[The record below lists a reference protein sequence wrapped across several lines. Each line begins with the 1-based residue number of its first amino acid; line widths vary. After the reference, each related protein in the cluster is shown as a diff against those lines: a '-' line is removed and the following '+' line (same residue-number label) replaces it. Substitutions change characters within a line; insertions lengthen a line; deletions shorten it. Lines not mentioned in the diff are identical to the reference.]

1 MKEKSKRLI
10 CNISIFLVI
19 ALAIAVVVVPKPIGN
34 LDELWNFNF
43 ANNVEKGLVP
53 YRDFNM
59 VQTPLLPIVNAI
71 FLAIFGNELI
81 VMRILACLLC
91 AGILFAFYK
100 ILNLLKANK
109 GISLFAVM
117 ALFYVLRDYFC
128 MDYNF
133 AVLFVTLIII
143 YIELKSNLK
152 NRENEKVNKNL
163 NSLENKITNQNSN
176 ASANYNQ
183 SNTNKEKALNNKKLK
198 NWKTDL
204 ILGILA
210 GICIMLKQS
219 TGAIVA
225 VALVAYEIF
234 LVRSKEEFVKYI
246 KSDCIKILGILIPI
260 AIIFIYLAV
269 NGAVDD
275 FWDYC
280 VAGIKTFTNKI
291 PYSYLL
297 DNDKTYIKMLCVLVP
312 ITLGITFLYSIIKKN
327 KTFLIISS
335 FSIAAFSAVYPISD
349 EVHFLIGILPT
360 GLIIFYILDFIVKML
375 VKAINKIINKI
386 FKSKN
391 LNNQKAVKKNLE
403 EEKKIIEKDIEKAN
417 KEPTNKRIE
426 ASNRKVAEKDI
437 EEINKKNVEMFINKW
452 LEYFFVFMAIGLTAW
467 YGYKSIPNI
476 KEYFANCKNDVKHFS
491 NIVITDYTY
500 QKIQVMDS
508 FISDQDKPVYILDA
522 EAALYQIP
530 LDIYYKDYD
539 MFLIGNIGSKGE
551 EGQIEKLQND
561 NNKIV
566 IIKSDGV
573 SLNWQNPNKVRDY
586 IKQNMNYKYSILYFD
601 VYE

>member
-10 CNISIFLVI
+10 CNISIFLII
-19 ALAIAVVVVPKPIGN
+19 ALAIAVVVIPKAIGN

-43 ANNVEKGLVP
+43 ANNVENGLVP

-59 VQTPLLPIVNAI
+59 VQTPLLPMVNAI

-91 AGILFAFYK
+91 AGVLFTFYK

-109 GISLFAVM
+109 GVSLFVVM
-117 ALFYVLRDYFC
+117 ALFYMLKDYFC

-143 YIELKSNLK
+143 YIELKRILYNK
-152 NRENEKVNKNL
+152 ENINATEVGDTIE
-163 NSLENKITNQNSN
+163 SL
-176 ASANYNQ
+176 
-183 SNTNKEKALNNKKLK
+183 NTNKSCRQSSTNKEIKANNKTDLK
-198 NWKTDL
+198 NNELNNWKTDL

-219 TGAIVA
+219 TGVIVTI
-225 VALVAYEIF
+225 ALLGYNLLLI
-234 LVRSKEEFVKYI
+234 RSKEEFIQYL
-246 KSDCIKILGILIPI
+246 KSTGIKILGVLIPVTL
-260 AIIFIYLAV
+260 IFIYLAI

-280 VAGIKTFTNKI
+280 IAGIKTFTNKI
-291 PYSYLL
+291 PYSRLL
-297 DNDKTYIKMLCVLVP
+297 DNEKLYIKILSIVAP
-312 ITLGITFLYSIIKKN
+312 ITFMGTFLYSVFKRN

-335 FSIAAFSAVYPISD
+335 LSIASFSAVYPIAD

-360 GLIIFYILDFIVKML
+360 GIIICVILDFLIKAIVRGISKL
-375 VKAINKIINKI
+375 INKI
-386 FKSKN
+386 
-391 LNNQKAVKKNLE
+391 
-403 EEKKIIEKDIEKAN
+403 
-417 KEPTNKRIE
+417 
-426 ASNRKVAEKDI
+426 SNREKY
-437 EEINKKNVEMFINKW
+437 INIW
-452 LEYFFVFMAIGLTAW
+452 IEYFLIFMVIGLTAW

-476 KEYFANCKNDVKHFS
+476 KDYFANCKNDVKHFA

-500 QKIQVMDS
+500 QKIQAMDY
-508 FISDQDKPVYILDA
+508 FIKSQDKPVYILDA

-551 EGQIEKLQND
+551 EGQIEKLQKD
-561 NNKIV
+561 TNKIV

-573 SLNWQNPNKVRDY
+573 SLNWQNPNKVREY
-586 IKQNMNYKYSILYFD
+586 VKQNMDYKYSILYFD

>member
-10 CNISIFLVI
+10 CNISIFLII
-19 ALAIAVVVVPKPIGN
+19 ALAIAVVVIPKAIGN

-43 ANNVEKGLVP
+43 ANNVENGLVP

-59 VQTPLLPIVNAI
+59 VQTPLLPMINAI

-91 AGILFAFYK
+91 AGVLFTFYK

-109 GISLFAVM
+109 GISLFVVM
-117 ALFYVLRDYFC
+117 ALFYMLKDYFC

-143 YIELKSNLK
+143 YIELKRNLYNK
-152 NRENEKVNKNL
+152 ENINATEIGDTIESLNTNK
-163 NSLENKITNQNSN
+163 SCNQNS
-176 ASANYNQ
+176 
-183 SNTNKEKALNNKKLK
+183 TNKETKENNKTDLKNNKLN

-219 TGAIVA
+219 TGAIVTI
-225 VALVAYEIF
+225 ALLGYNLL
-234 LVRSKEEFVKYI
+234 LVRSKEEFTQYL
-246 KSDCIKILGILIPI
+246 KSTGIKILGVLIPVTL
-260 AIIFIYLAV
+260 IFIYLAI

-280 VAGIKTFTNKI
+280 IAGIKTFTNKI
-291 PYSYLL
+291 PYSRLL
-297 DNDKTYIKMLCVLVP
+297 DNEKLYIKILSIVAP
-312 ITLGITFLYSIIKKN
+312 ITFMGTFLYSVFKRN

-335 FSIAAFSAVYPISD
+335 LSIASFSAVYPIAD

-360 GLIIFYILDFIVKML
+360 GIIICVILDFLIKAIVRGISKL
-375 VKAINKIINKI
+375 INKI
-386 FKSKN
+386 
-391 LNNQKAVKKNLE
+391 
-403 EEKKIIEKDIEKAN
+403 
-417 KEPTNKRIE
+417 
-426 ASNRKVAEKDI
+426 SNREKY
-437 EEINKKNVEMFINKW
+437 INIW
-452 LEYFFVFMAIGLTAW
+452 LEYFLIFMVIGITAW

-476 KEYFANCKNDVKHFS
+476 KDYFANCKNDVKHFA

-500 QKIQVMDS
+500 QKIQAMDY
-508 FISDQDKPVYILDA
+508 FIKSQDKPVYILDA

-551 EGQIEKLQND
+551 EGQIEKLQKD
-561 NNKIV
+561 TNKIV

-573 SLNWQNPNKVRDY
+573 SLNWQNPNKVREY
-586 IKQNMNYKYSILYFD
+586 IKQNMDYKYSILYFD

>member
-10 CNISIFLVI
+10 CNISIFLII
-19 ALAIAVVVVPKPIGN
+19 ALAIAVVVIPKAIGN

-43 ANNVEKGLVP
+43 ANNVENGLVP

-59 VQTPLLPIVNAI
+59 VQTPLLPMVNAI

-91 AGILFAFYK
+91 AGVLFTFYK

-109 GISLFAVM
+109 GISLFVVM
-117 ALFYVLRDYFC
+117 ALFYMLKDYFC

-143 YIELKSNLK
+143 YIELKTILYNK
-152 NRENEKVNKNL
+152 ENINATEVGDAIE
-163 NSLENKITNQNSN
+163 SL
-176 ASANYNQ
+176 
-183 SNTNKEKALNNKKLK
+183 NTNKSCSQSSTNKETKENNKTDLKNNKLN

-219 TGAIVA
+219 TGAIVTI
-225 VALVAYEIF
+225 ALLGYNLL
-234 LVRSKEEFVKYI
+234 LVRSKEELTKYL
-246 KSDCIKILGILIPI
+246 KSTGIKILGVLIPVTL
-260 AIIFIYLAV
+260 IFIYLAI

-280 VAGIKTFTNKI
+280 IAGIKTFTNKI
-291 PYSYLL
+291 PYSRLL
-297 DNDKTYIKMLCVLVP
+297 DNEKLYIKILSIVAP
-312 ITLGITFLYSIIKKN
+312 ITFMGTFLYSVFKRN

-335 FSIAAFSAVYPISD
+335 LSIASFSAVYPIAD

-360 GLIIFYILDFIVKML
+360 GIIICVILDFLIKSTVRGISKL
-375 VKAINKIINKI
+375 INKISSREKYINI
-386 FKSKN
+386 
-391 LNNQKAVKKNLE
+391 
-403 EEKKIIEKDIEKAN
+403 
-417 KEPTNKRIE
+417 
-426 ASNRKVAEKDI
+426 
-437 EEINKKNVEMFINKW
+437 W
-452 LEYFFVFMAIGLTAW
+452 LEYFLIFMVIGITAW

-476 KEYFANCKNDVKHFS
+476 KDYFANCKNDVKHFA

-500 QKIQVMDS
+500 QKIQAMDY
-508 FISDQDKPVYILDA
+508 FIKSQDKPVYILDA

-551 EGQIEKLQND
+551 EGQIEKLQKD
-561 NNKIV
+561 TNKIV

-573 SLNWQNPNKVRDY
+573 SLNWQNPNKVREY
-586 IKQNMNYKYSILYFD
+586 VKQNMDYKYSILYFD

>member
-10 CNISIFLVI
+10 CNISIFLII
-19 ALAIAVVVVPKPIGN
+19 ALAIAVVVIPKAIGN

-43 ANNVEKGLVP
+43 ANNVENGLVP

-59 VQTPLLPIVNAI
+59 VQTPLLPMVNAI

-91 AGILFAFYK
+91 AGVLFTFYK

-109 GISLFAVM
+109 GVSLFVVM
-117 ALFYVLRDYFC
+117 ALFYMLKDYFC

-143 YIELKSNLK
+143 YIELKRNLY
-152 NRENEKVNKNL
+152 NRENINATEIGDTIE
-163 NSLENKITNQNSN
+163 SL
-176 ASANYNQ
+176 
-183 SNTNKEKALNNKKLK
+183 NTNKSCSQSSTNKEIKENNKTDLKNNKLN

-219 TGAIVA
+219 TGVIVTI
-225 VALVAYEIF
+225 ALLGYNLL
-234 LVRSKEEFVKYI
+234 LVRSKEEFIQYL
-246 KSDCIKILGILIPI
+246 KSTGIKILGVLIPVTL
-260 AIIFIYLAV
+260 IFIYLAI

-280 VAGIKTFTNKI
+280 IAGIKTFTNKI
-291 PYSYLL
+291 PYSRLL
-297 DNDKTYIKMLCVLVP
+297 DNEKLYIKILSIVAP
-312 ITLGITFLYSIIKKN
+312 ITFIATFLYSMFKRN

-335 FSIAAFSAVYPISD
+335 LSIASFSAAYPIAD

-360 GLIIFYILDFIVKML
+360 SIIICVILDFLIKAIVRGISKL
-375 VKAINKIINKI
+375 INKI
-386 FKSKN
+386 
-391 LNNQKAVKKNLE
+391 
-403 EEKKIIEKDIEKAN
+403 
-417 KEPTNKRIE
+417 
-426 ASNRKVAEKDI
+426 SNREKY
-437 EEINKKNVEMFINKW
+437 INIW
-452 LEYFFVFMAIGLTAW
+452 LEYFLIFMVIGITAW

-476 KEYFANCKNDVKHFS
+476 KDYFANCKNDVKHFA

-500 QKIQVMDS
+500 QKIQAMDY
-508 FISDQDKPVYILDA
+508 FIKSQDKPVYILDA

-551 EGQIEKLQND
+551 EGQIEKLQKD
-561 NNKIV
+561 TNKIV

-573 SLNWQNPNKVRDY
+573 SLNWQNPNKVREY
-586 IKQNMNYKYSILYFD
+586 VKQNMDYKYSILYFD

>member
-10 CNISIFLVI
+10 CNISIFLII
-19 ALAIAVVVVPKPIGN
+19 ALAIAVVVIPKAIGN

-43 ANNVEKGLVP
+43 ANNVENGLVP

-59 VQTPLLPIVNAI
+59 VQTPLLPMVNAI

-91 AGILFAFYK
+91 AGVLFTFYK

-109 GISLFAVM
+109 GISLFVVM
-117 ALFYVLRDYFC
+117 ALFYMLKDYFC

-143 YIELKSNLK
+143 YIELKTILYNK
-152 NRENEKVNKNL
+152 ENINATEVGDAIE
-163 NSLENKITNQNSN
+163 SL
-176 ASANYNQ
+176 
-183 SNTNKEKALNNKKLK
+183 NTNKSCSQSSTNKETKENNKTDLKNNKLN

-219 TGAIVA
+219 TGAIVTI
-225 VALVAYEIF
+225 ALLGYNLL
-234 LVRSKEEFVKYI
+234 LVRSKEELTKYL
-246 KSDCIKILGILIPI
+246 KSTGIKILGVLIPV
-260 AIIFIYLAV
+260 AIIFIYLAI

-280 VAGIKTFTNKI
+280 IAGIKTFTNKI
-291 PYSYLL
+291 PYSRLL
-297 DNDKTYIKMLCVLVP
+297 DNEKLYIKILSIVAP
-312 ITLGITFLYSIIKKN
+312 ITFMGTFLYSVFKRN

-335 FSIAAFSAVYPISD
+335 LSIASFSAVYPIAD

-360 GLIIFYILDFIVKML
+360 GIIICVILDFLIKAIVRGISKL
-375 VKAINKIINKI
+375 INKI
-386 FKSKN
+386 
-391 LNNQKAVKKNLE
+391 
-403 EEKKIIEKDIEKAN
+403 
-417 KEPTNKRIE
+417 
-426 ASNRKVAEKDI
+426 SNREKY
-437 EEINKKNVEMFINKW
+437 INIW
-452 LEYFFVFMAIGLTAW
+452 LEYFLIFMVIGITVW

-476 KEYFANCKNDVKHFS
+476 KDYFANCKNDVKHFA

-500 QKIQVMDS
+500 QKIQAMDY
-508 FISDQDKPVYILDA
+508 FIKSQDKPVYILDA

-551 EGQIEKLQND
+551 EGQIEKLQKD
-561 NNKIV
+561 TNKIV

-573 SLNWQNPNKVRDY
+573 SLNWQNPNKVREY
-586 IKQNMNYKYSILYFD
+586 VKQNMDYKYSILYFD

>member
-10 CNISIFLVI
+10 CNISIFLII
-19 ALAIAVVVVPKPIGN
+19 ALAIAVVVIPKAIGN

-43 ANNVEKGLVP
+43 ANNVENGLVP

-59 VQTPLLPIVNAI
+59 VQTPLLPMVNAI

-91 AGILFAFYK
+91 AGVLFTFYK

-109 GISLFAVM
+109 GISLFVVM
-117 ALFYVLRDYFC
+117 ALFYMLKDYFC

-143 YIELKSNLK
+143 YIELKRILYNK
-152 NRENEKVNKNL
+152 ENINATEVGDTIE
-163 NSLENKITNQNSN
+163 SL
-176 ASANYNQ
+176 
-183 SNTNKEKALNNKKLK
+183 NTNKSCRQSSTNKEIKANNKTDLK
-198 NWKTDL
+198 NNELNNWKTDL

-219 TGAIVA
+219 IGAIVTI
-225 VALVAYEIF
+225 ALLGYNLL
-234 LVRSKEEFVKYI
+234 LVRSKEEFIQYL
-246 KSDCIKILGILIPI
+246 KSTGIKILGVLIPV
-260 AIIFIYLAV
+260 AIIFIYLAI

-280 VAGIKTFTNKI
+280 IAGIKTFTNKI
-291 PYSYLL
+291 PYSRLL
-297 DNDKTYIKMLCVLVP
+297 DNEKLYIKILSIVAP
-312 ITLGITFLYSIIKKN
+312 ITFMGTFLYSVFKRN

-335 FSIAAFSAVYPISD
+335 LSIASFSAVYPIAD

-360 GLIIFYILDFIVKML
+360 GIIICVILDFLIKAIVRGISKL
-375 VKAINKIINKI
+375 INKI
-386 FKSKN
+386 
-391 LNNQKAVKKNLE
+391 
-403 EEKKIIEKDIEKAN
+403 
-417 KEPTNKRIE
+417 
-426 ASNRKVAEKDI
+426 SNREKY
-437 EEINKKNVEMFINKW
+437 INIW
-452 LEYFFVFMAIGLTAW
+452 LEYFLIFMVIGITVW

-476 KEYFANCKNDVKHFS
+476 KDYFANCKNDVKHFA

-500 QKIQVMDS
+500 QKIQAMDY
-508 FISDQDKPVYILDA
+508 FIKSQDKPVYILDA

-551 EGQIEKLQND
+551 EGQIEKLQKD
-561 NNKIV
+561 TNKIV

-573 SLNWQNPNKVRDY
+573 SLNWQNPNKVREY
-586 IKQNMNYKYSILYFD
+586 VKQNMDYKYSILYFD

>member
-10 CNISIFLVI
+10 CNISIFLII
-19 ALAIAVVVVPKPIGN
+19 ALAIAVVVIPKAIGN

-43 ANNVEKGLVP
+43 ANNVENGLVP

-59 VQTPLLPIVNAI
+59 VQTPLLPMVNAI

-91 AGILFAFYK
+91 AGVLFTFYK

-109 GISLFAVM
+109 GISLFVVM
-117 ALFYVLRDYFC
+117 ALFYMLKDYFC

-143 YIELKSNLK
+143 YIELRRNLYNK
-152 NRENEKVNKNL
+152 ENINAIEIGDTIE
-163 NSLENKITNQNSN
+163 SL
-176 ASANYNQ
+176 
-183 SNTNKEKALNNKKLK
+183 NTNKSCSQSSTNEETKENNKTDLKNNKLS

-219 TGAIVA
+219 TGAIVTI
-225 VALVAYEIF
+225 ALLGYNLL
-234 LVRSKEEFVKYI
+234 LVRSKEEFIQYL
-246 KSDCIKILGILIPI
+246 KSTGIKILGVLIPV
-260 AIIFIYLAV
+260 AIIFIYLAI

-280 VAGIKTFTNKI
+280 IAGIKTFTNKI
-291 PYSYLL
+291 PYSRLL
-297 DNDKTYIKMLCVLVP
+297 DNEKLYIKILSIVAP
-312 ITLGITFLYSIIKKN
+312 ITFMGTFLYSVFKRN

-335 FSIAAFSAVYPISD
+335 LSIASFSAAYPIAD

-360 GLIIFYILDFIVKML
+360 GIIICIILDFLIKAIVRGISKL
-375 VKAINKIINKI
+375 INKI
-386 FKSKN
+386 
-391 LNNQKAVKKNLE
+391 
-403 EEKKIIEKDIEKAN
+403 
-417 KEPTNKRIE
+417 
-426 ASNRKVAEKDI
+426 SNREKY
-437 EEINKKNVEMFINKW
+437 INIW
-452 LEYFFVFMAIGLTAW
+452 LEYFLIFMVIGITAW

-476 KEYFANCKNDVKHFS
+476 KDYFANCKNDVKHLA

-500 QKIQVMDS
+500 QKIQAMDY
-508 FISDQDKPVYILDA
+508 FIKSQDKPVYILDA

-551 EGQIEKLQND
+551 EGQIEKLQKD
-561 NNKIV
+561 TNKIV

-573 SLNWQNPNKVRDY
+573 SLNWQNPNKVRGY
-586 IKQNMNYKYSILYFD
+586 IKQNMDYKYSILYFD
-601 VYE
+601 IYE

>member
-10 CNISIFLVI
+10 CNISIFLII
-19 ALAIAVVVVPKPIGN
+19 ALAIAVVVIPKSIGN

-43 ANNVEKGLVP
+43 ANNIEKGLVP

-59 VQTPLLPIVNAI
+59 VQTPLLPMVNAI

-91 AGILFAFYK
+91 AGISFTFYK

-117 ALFYVLRDYFC
+117 ALFYLLKDYFC

-133 AVLFVTLIII
+133 AVLLVTLIII
-143 YIELKSNLK
+143 YIELRRNLK
-152 NRENEKVNKNL
+152 NIDNKTDLKNSKL
-163 NSLENKITNQNSN
+163 N
-176 ASANYNQ
+176 
-183 SNTNKEKALNNKKLK
+183 

-219 TGAIVA
+219 TGAIIAMA
-225 VALVAYEIF
+225 VVGYNLF
-234 LVRSKEEFVKYI
+234 LVRSKEEFIKYL
-246 KSDCIKILGILIPI
+246 KSVGIRIVGILIPI
-260 AIIFIYLAV
+260 VIIFMYLAV
-269 NGAVDD
+269 NGAIDD

-280 VAGIKTFTNKI
+280 IAGIKTFTNKI
-291 PYSYLL
+291 PYSTLI
-297 DNDKTYIKMLCVLVP
+297 DNDKFYIKMLCIAVP
-312 ITLGITFLYSIIKKN
+312 IILIGTFLYSVIKRN

-335 FSIAAFSAVYPISD
+335 LSIASFSAAYPIAD

-360 GLIIFYILDFIVKML
+360 GLIVFYILDFWIKVIAKTISNL
-375 VKAINKIINKI
+375 LNKIMKHKTKI
-386 FKSKN
+386 AEDEQKDKN
-391 LNNQKAVKKNLE
+391 EKQKNTEVL
-403 EEKKIIEKDIEKAN
+403 
-417 KEPTNKRIE
+417 
-426 ASNRKVAEKDI
+426 
-437 EEINKKNVEMFINKW
+437 INKW
-452 LEYFFVFMAIGLTAW
+452 LEYFLIFMVIGITAW

-476 KEYFANCKNDVKHFS
+476 KEYFANCKNDIKHFS
-491 NIVITDYTY
+491 NVVITDYTY
-500 QKIQVMDS
+500 QKIQVMDY
-508 FISDQDKPVYILDA
+508 FIKSQDKPVYILDA

-561 NNKIV
+561 ENKIV

-573 SLNWQNPNKVRDY
+573 SLNWQNPNKVRNY
-586 IKQNMNYKYSILYFD
+586 IKQNMDYKYSILYFD

>member
-10 CNISIFLVI
+10 CNISIFLII
-19 ALAIAVVVVPKPIGN
+19 ALAIAVVVIPKAIGN

-43 ANNVEKGLVP
+43 ANNVENGLVP

-59 VQTPLLPIVNAI
+59 VQTPLLPMVNAI

-91 AGILFAFYK
+91 AGVLFTFYK

-109 GISLFAVM
+109 GISLFVVM
-117 ALFYVLRDYFC
+117 ALFYMLKDYFC

-143 YIELKSNLK
+143 YIELKRILYNK
-152 NRENEKVNKNL
+152 ENINATEVGDTIE
-163 NSLENKITNQNSN
+163 SL
-176 ASANYNQ
+176 
-183 SNTNKEKALNNKKLK
+183 NTNKSCRQSSTNKEIKANNKTDLK
-198 NWKTDL
+198 NNELNNWKTDL

-219 TGAIVA
+219 TGVIVTI
-225 VALVAYEIF
+225 ALLGYNLL
-234 LVRSKEEFVKYI
+234 LVRSKEEFIQYL
-246 KSDCIKILGILIPI
+246 KSTCIKILGILIPVTL
-260 AIIFIYLAV
+260 IFIYLAI

-280 VAGIKTFTNKI
+280 IAGIKTFTNKI
-291 PYSYLL
+291 PYSRLL
-297 DNDKTYIKMLCVLVP
+297 DNEKLYIKILSIVAP
-312 ITLGITFLYSIIKKN
+312 ITFMGTFLYSVFKRN

-335 FSIAAFSAVYPISD
+335 LSIASFSAVYPIAD

-360 GLIIFYILDFIVKML
+360 GIIICIILDFLIKAIVRGISKL
-375 VKAINKIINKI
+375 INKISGNIA
-386 FKSKN
+386 KN
-391 LNNQKAVKKNLE
+391 NNTNLVK
-403 EEKKIIEKDIEKAN
+403 DN
-417 KEPTNKRIE
+417 KENKNE
-426 ASNRKVAEKDI
+426 NKQHNTQNVNKEKQLNKLENKQLKQEENKQEKQSNREKY
-437 EEINKKNVEMFINKW
+437 INIW
-452 LEYFFVFMAIGLTAW
+452 LEYFLIFMVIGITAW

-476 KEYFANCKNDVKHFS
+476 KDYFANCKNDVKHFA

-500 QKIQVMDS
+500 QKIQAMDY
-508 FISDQDKPVYILDA
+508 FIKSQDKPVYILDA

-551 EGQIEKLQND
+551 EGQIEKLQKD
-561 NNKIV
+561 TNKIV

-573 SLNWQNPNKVRDY
+573 SLNWQNPNKVRGY
-586 IKQNMNYKYSILYFD
+586 IKQNMDYKYSILYFD
-601 VYE
+601 IYE

>member
-10 CNISIFLVI
+10 CNISIFLII
-19 ALAIAVVVVPKPIGN
+19 ALAIAVVVIPKAIGN

-43 ANNVEKGLVP
+43 ANNVENGLVP

-59 VQTPLLPIVNAI
+59 VQTPLLPMVNAI

-91 AGILFAFYK
+91 AGVLFTFYK

-109 GISLFAVM
+109 GISLFVVM
-117 ALFYVLRDYFC
+117 ALFYMLKDYFC

-143 YIELKSNLK
+143 YIELKRNLYNK
-152 NRENEKVNKNL
+152 ENINAIEIGDTIE
-163 NSLENKITNQNSN
+163 SL
-176 ASANYNQ
+176 
-183 SNTNKEKALNNKKLK
+183 NTNKSCSQSNNNKETKENNKTDLKNNKLN

-219 TGAIVA
+219 TGAIVTI
-225 VALVAYEIF
+225 ALLGYNLL
-234 LVRSKEEFVKYI
+234 LVRSKEELTKYL
-246 KSDCIKILGILIPI
+246 KSTGIKILGVLIPI
-260 AIIFIYLAV
+260 VIIFIYLAIS
-269 NGAVDD
+269 GAVDD

-280 VAGIKTFTNKI
+280 IAGIKTFTNKI
-291 PYSYLL
+291 PYSRLL
-297 DNDKTYIKMLCVLVP
+297 DNEKLYIKILSIVAP
-312 ITLGITFLYSIIKKN
+312 ITFMGTFLYSVFKRN

-335 FSIAAFSAVYPISD
+335 LSIASFSAVYPIAD

-360 GLIIFYILDFIVKML
+360 GIIICVILDFLIKAIVRGISKL
-375 VKAINKIINKI
+375 INKI
-386 FKSKN
+386 
-391 LNNQKAVKKNLE
+391 
-403 EEKKIIEKDIEKAN
+403 
-417 KEPTNKRIE
+417 
-426 ASNRKVAEKDI
+426 SNREKY
-437 EEINKKNVEMFINKW
+437 INIW
-452 LEYFFVFMAIGLTAW
+452 LEYFLIFMVIGITAW

-476 KEYFANCKNDVKHFS
+476 KDYFANCKNDVKHFA

-500 QKIQVMDS
+500 QKIQAMDY
-508 FISDQDKPVYILDA
+508 FIKSQDKPVYILDA

-551 EGQIEKLQND
+551 EGQIEKLQKD
-561 NNKIV
+561 TNKIV

-573 SLNWQNPNKVRDY
+573 SLNWQNPNKVREY
-586 IKQNMNYKYSILYFD
+586 VKQNMDYKYSILYFD

>member
-10 CNISIFLVI
+10 CNISIFLII
-19 ALAIAVVVVPKPIGN
+19 ALAIAVVVIPKAIGN

-43 ANNVEKGLVP
+43 ANNVENGLVP

-59 VQTPLLPIVNAI
+59 VQTPLLPMVNAI

-91 AGILFAFYK
+91 AGVLFTFYK

-109 GISLFAVM
+109 GISLFVVM
-117 ALFYVLRDYFC
+117 ALFYMLKDYFC

-143 YIELKSNLK
+143 YIELRRNLYNK
-152 NRENEKVNKNL
+152 ENINAIEIGDAIE
-163 NSLENKITNQNSN
+163 SL
-176 ASANYNQ
+176 
-183 SNTNKEKALNNKKLK
+183 NTNKNCSQSSTNKETKENNKTDLKNNKLN

-219 TGAIVA
+219 TGVIVTI
-225 VALVAYEIF
+225 ALLGYNLL
-234 LVRSKEEFVKYI
+234 LVRSKEEFTQYL
-246 KSDCIKILGILIPI
+246 KSTGIKILGVLIPV
-260 AIIFIYLAV
+260 AIIFIYLAI

-280 VAGIKTFTNKI
+280 IAGIKTFTNKI
-291 PYSYLL
+291 PYSRLL
-297 DNDKTYIKMLCVLVP
+297 DNEKLYIKILSIVAP
-312 ITLGITFLYSIIKKN
+312 ITFMGTFLYSVFKRN

-335 FSIAAFSAVYPISD
+335 LSIASFSAVYPIAD

-360 GLIIFYILDFIVKML
+360 GIIICVILDFLIKAIVRGISKL
-375 VKAINKIINKI
+375 INKI
-386 FKSKN
+386 
-391 LNNQKAVKKNLE
+391 
-403 EEKKIIEKDIEKAN
+403 
-417 KEPTNKRIE
+417 
-426 ASNRKVAEKDI
+426 SNREKY
-437 EEINKKNVEMFINKW
+437 INIW
-452 LEYFFVFMAIGLTAW
+452 LEYFLIFMVIGITVW

-476 KEYFANCKNDVKHFS
+476 KDYFANCKNDVKHFA

-500 QKIQVMDS
+500 QKIQAMDY
-508 FISDQDKPVYILDA
+508 FIKSQDKPVYILDA

-551 EGQIEKLQND
+551 EGQIEKLQKD
-561 NNKIV
+561 TNKIV

-573 SLNWQNPNKVRDY
+573 SLNWQNPNKVREY
-586 IKQNMNYKYSILYFD
+586 VKQNMDYKYSILYFD

>member
-10 CNISIFLVI
+10 CNISIFLII
-19 ALAIAVVVVPKPIGN
+19 ALAIAVVVIPKAIGN

-43 ANNVEKGLVP
+43 ANNVENGLVP

-59 VQTPLLPIVNAI
+59 VQTPLLPMVNAI

-91 AGILFAFYK
+91 AGVLFTFYK

-109 GISLFAVM
+109 GISLFVVM
-117 ALFYVLRDYFC
+117 ALFYMLKDYFC

-143 YIELKSNLK
+143 YIELKRILYNK
-152 NRENEKVNKNL
+152 ENINATEVGDTIE
-163 NSLENKITNQNSN
+163 SL
-176 ASANYNQ
+176 
-183 SNTNKEKALNNKKLK
+183 NTNKSCRQSSTNKEIKANNKTDLK
-198 NWKTDL
+198 NNELNNWKTDL

-219 TGAIVA
+219 TGVIVTI
-225 VALVAYEIF
+225 ALLGYNLL
-234 LVRSKEEFVKYI
+234 LVRSKEEFIQYL
-246 KSDCIKILGILIPI
+246 KSTCIKILGILIPVTL
-260 AIIFIYLAV
+260 IFIYLAI

-280 VAGIKTFTNKI
+280 IAGIKTFTNKI
-291 PYSYLL
+291 PYSRLL
-297 DNDKTYIKMLCVLVP
+297 DNEKLYIKILSIVAP
-312 ITLGITFLYSIIKKN
+312 ITFMGTFLYSVFKRN

-335 FSIAAFSAVYPISD
+335 LSIASFSAVYPIAD

-360 GLIIFYILDFIVKML
+360 GIIICVILDFLIKAIVRGISKL
-375 VKAINKIINKI
+375 INKI
-386 FKSKN
+386 
-391 LNNQKAVKKNLE
+391 
-403 EEKKIIEKDIEKAN
+403 
-417 KEPTNKRIE
+417 
-426 ASNRKVAEKDI
+426 SNREKY
-437 EEINKKNVEMFINKW
+437 INIW
-452 LEYFFVFMAIGLTAW
+452 LEYFLIFMVIGITVW

-476 KEYFANCKNDVKHFS
+476 KDYFANCKNDVKHFA

-500 QKIQVMDS
+500 QKIQAMDY
-508 FISDQDKPVYILDA
+508 FIKSQDKPVYILDA

-551 EGQIEKLQND
+551 EGQIEKLQKD
-561 NNKIV
+561 TNKIV

-573 SLNWQNPNKVRDY
+573 SLNWQNPNKVREY
-586 IKQNMNYKYSILYFD
+586 VKQNMDYKYSILYFD

>member
-10 CNISIFLVI
+10 CNISIFLII
-19 ALAIAVVVVPKPIGN
+19 ALAIAVVVIPKAIGN

-43 ANNVEKGLVP
+43 ANNVENGLVP

-59 VQTPLLPIVNAI
+59 VQTPLLPMVNAI

-91 AGILFAFYK
+91 AGVLFTFYK

-109 GISLFAVM
+109 GISLFVVM
-117 ALFYVLRDYFC
+117 ALFYMLKDYFC

-143 YIELKSNLK
+143 YIELRRNLYNK
-152 NRENEKVNKNL
+152 ENINAIEIGDTIE
-163 NSLENKITNQNSN
+163 SL
-176 ASANYNQ
+176 
-183 SNTNKEKALNNKKLK
+183 NTNKSCSQSSTNEETKENNKTDLK
-198 NWKTDL
+198 NNELNNWKTDL

-219 TGAIVA
+219 TGAIVTI
-225 VALVAYEIF
+225 ALLGYNLL
-234 LVRSKEEFVKYI
+234 LVRSKEEFIQYL
-246 KSDCIKILGILIPI
+246 KSTGIKILGVLIPV
-260 AIIFIYLAV
+260 AIIFIYLAI

-280 VAGIKTFTNKI
+280 IAGIKTFTNKI
-291 PYSYLL
+291 PYSRLL
-297 DNDKTYIKMLCVLVP
+297 DNEKLYIKILSIVAP
-312 ITLGITFLYSIIKKN
+312 ITFMGTFLYSVFKRN
-327 KTFLIISS
+327 KTFLMISS
-335 FSIAAFSAVYPISD
+335 LSIASFSAVYPIAD

-360 GLIIFYILDFIVKML
+360 GIIICVILDFLIKAIVRGISKL
-375 VKAINKIINKI
+375 INKI
-386 FKSKN
+386 
-391 LNNQKAVKKNLE
+391 
-403 EEKKIIEKDIEKAN
+403 
-417 KEPTNKRIE
+417 
-426 ASNRKVAEKDI
+426 SNREKY
-437 EEINKKNVEMFINKW
+437 INIW
-452 LEYFFVFMAIGLTAW
+452 LEYFLIFMVIGITAW

-476 KEYFANCKNDVKHFS
+476 KDYFANCKNDVKHFA

-500 QKIQVMDS
+500 QKIQAMDY
-508 FISDQDKPVYILDA
+508 FIKSQDKPVYILDA

-539 MFLIGNIGSKGE
+539 MFLIGNVGSKGE
-551 EGQIEKLQND
+551 EGQIEKLQKD
-561 NNKIV
+561 TNKIV

-573 SLNWQNPNKVRDY
+573 SLNWQNPNKVREY
-586 IKQNMNYKYSILYFD
+586 IKQNMDYKYSILYFD

>member
-10 CNISIFLVI
+10 CNISIFLII
-19 ALAIAVVVVPKPIGN
+19 ALAIAVVVIPKAIGN

-43 ANNVEKGLVP
+43 ANNVENGLVP

-59 VQTPLLPIVNAI
+59 VQTPLLPMVNAI

-91 AGILFAFYK
+91 AGVLFTFYK

-109 GISLFAVM
+109 GVSLFVVM
-117 ALFYVLRDYFC
+117 ALFYMLKDYFC

-143 YIELKSNLK
+143 YIELKRNLYNK
-152 NRENEKVNKNL
+152 ENINATEIGDTIESLNTNK
-163 NSLENKITNQNSN
+163 SCNQNS
-176 ASANYNQ
+176 
-183 SNTNKEKALNNKKLK
+183 TNKETKENNKTDLKNNKLN

-219 TGAIVA
+219 TGAIVTI
-225 VALVAYEIF
+225 ALLGYNLL
-234 LVRSKEEFVKYI
+234 LVRSKEEFTQYL
-246 KSDCIKILGILIPI
+246 KSTGIKILGVLIPVTL
-260 AIIFIYLAV
+260 IFIYLAI

-280 VAGIKTFTNKI
+280 IAGIKTFTNKI
-291 PYSYLL
+291 PYSRLL
-297 DNDKTYIKMLCVLVP
+297 DNEKLYIKILSIVAP
-312 ITLGITFLYSIIKKN
+312 ITFMGTFLYSVFKGN

-335 FSIAAFSAVYPISD
+335 LSIASFSAVYPIAD

-360 GLIIFYILDFIVKML
+360 SIIICVILDFLIKAIVRGISKL
-375 VKAINKIINKI
+375 INKI
-386 FKSKN
+386 
-391 LNNQKAVKKNLE
+391 
-403 EEKKIIEKDIEKAN
+403 
-417 KEPTNKRIE
+417 
-426 ASNRKVAEKDI
+426 SNREKY
-437 EEINKKNVEMFINKW
+437 INIW
-452 LEYFFVFMAIGLTAW
+452 LEYFLIFMVIGITAW

-476 KEYFANCKNDVKHFS
+476 KDYFANCKNDVKHLA
-491 NIVITDYTY
+491 NIVITDHTY
-500 QKIQVMDS
+500 QKIQAMDY
-508 FISDQDKPVYILDA
+508 FIKSQDKPVYILDA

-551 EGQIEKLQND
+551 EGQIEKLQKD
-561 NNKIV
+561 TNKIV

-573 SLNWQNPNKVRDY
+573 SLNWQNPNKVRGY
-586 IKQNMNYKYSILYFD
+586 IKQNMDYKYSILYFD
-601 VYE
+601 IYE

>member
-10 CNISIFLVI
+10 CNISIFLII
-19 ALAIAVVVVPKPIGN
+19 ALAIAVVVIPKAIGN

-43 ANNVEKGLVP
+43 ANNVENGLVP

-59 VQTPLLPIVNAI
+59 VQTPLLPMVNAI

-91 AGILFAFYK
+91 AGVLFTFYK

-109 GISLFAVM
+109 GVSLFVVM
-117 ALFYVLRDYFC
+117 ALFYMLKDYFC

-143 YIELKSNLK
+143 YIELKRILYNK
-152 NRENEKVNKNL
+152 ENINATEVGDTIE
-163 NSLENKITNQNSN
+163 SL
-176 ASANYNQ
+176 
-183 SNTNKEKALNNKKLK
+183 NTNKSCRQSSTNKEIKANNKTDLK
-198 NWKTDL
+198 NNELNNWKTDL

-219 TGAIVA
+219 TGVIVTI
-225 VALVAYEIF
+225 ALLGYNLL
-234 LVRSKEEFVKYI
+234 LVRSKEEFIQYL
-246 KSDCIKILGILIPI
+246 KSTGIKILGVLIPVTL
-260 AIIFIYLAV
+260 IFIYLAI

-280 VAGIKTFTNKI
+280 IAGIKTFTNKI
-291 PYSYLL
+291 PYSRLL
-297 DNDKTYIKMLCVLVP
+297 DNEKLYIKILSIVAP
-312 ITLGITFLYSIIKKN
+312 ITFMGTFLYSVFKRN

-335 FSIAAFSAVYPISD
+335 LSIASFSAVYPIAD

-360 GLIIFYILDFIVKML
+360 GIIICVILDFLIKAIVRGISKL
-375 VKAINKIINKI
+375 INKI
-386 FKSKN
+386 
-391 LNNQKAVKKNLE
+391 
-403 EEKKIIEKDIEKAN
+403 
-417 KEPTNKRIE
+417 
-426 ASNRKVAEKDI
+426 SNREKY
-437 EEINKKNVEMFINKW
+437 INIW
-452 LEYFFVFMAIGLTAW
+452 IEYFLIFMVIGLTAW

-476 KEYFANCKNDVKHFS
+476 KDYFANCKNDVKHFA

-500 QKIQVMDS
+500 QKIQAMDY
-508 FISDQDKPVYILDA
+508 FIKSQDKPVYILDA

-551 EGQIEKLQND
+551 EGQIEKLQKD
-561 NNKIV
+561 TNKIV

-573 SLNWQNPNKVRDY
+573 SLNWQNPNKVREY
-586 IKQNMNYKYSILYFD
+586 VKQNMDYKYSILYFD

>member
-10 CNISIFLVI
+10 CNISIFLII
-19 ALAIAVVVVPKPIGN
+19 ALAIAVVVIPKAIGN

-43 ANNVEKGLVP
+43 ANNVENGLVP

-59 VQTPLLPIVNAI
+59 VQTPLLPMVNAI

-81 VMRILACLLC
+81 VMRILECLLC
-91 AGILFAFYK
+91 AGVLFTFYK

-109 GISLFAVM
+109 GISLFVVM
-117 ALFYVLRDYFC
+117 ALFYMLKDYFC

-143 YIELKSNLK
+143 YIELRRNLYNK
-152 NRENEKVNKNL
+152 ENINATEIGDTIE
-163 NSLENKITNQNSN
+163 SL
-176 ASANYNQ
+176 
-183 SNTNKEKALNNKKLK
+183 NTNKSCSQSSTNKETKENNKTDLKNNKLN

-219 TGAIVA
+219 TGAIVTI
-225 VALVAYEIF
+225 ALLGYNLL
-234 LVRSKEEFVKYI
+234 LVRSKEEFIQYL
-246 KSDCIKILGILIPI
+246 KSTGIKILGVLIPVTL
-260 AIIFIYLAV
+260 IFIYLAI

-280 VAGIKTFTNKI
+280 IAGIKTFTNKI
-291 PYSYLL
+291 PYSRLL
-297 DNDKTYIKMLCVLVP
+297 DNEKLYIKILSIVAP
-312 ITLGITFLYSIIKKN
+312 ITFIATFLYSMFKRN

-335 FSIAAFSAVYPISD
+335 LSIASFSASYPIAD

-360 GLIIFYILDFIVKML
+360 SIIICVILDFLIKAIVRGISKL
-375 VKAINKIINKI
+375 INKI
-386 FKSKN
+386 
-391 LNNQKAVKKNLE
+391 
-403 EEKKIIEKDIEKAN
+403 
-417 KEPTNKRIE
+417 
-426 ASNRKVAEKDI
+426 SNREKY
-437 EEINKKNVEMFINKW
+437 INIW
-452 LEYFFVFMAIGLTAW
+452 LEYFLIFMVIGITAW

-476 KEYFANCKNDVKHFS
+476 KDYFANCKNDVKHFA

-500 QKIQVMDS
+500 QKIQAMDY
-508 FISDQDKPVYILDA
+508 FIKSQDKPVYILDA

-551 EGQIEKLQND
+551 EGQIEKLQRD
-561 NNKIV
+561 TNKIV

-573 SLNWQNPNKVRDY
+573 SLNWQNPNKVREY
-586 IKQNMNYKYSILYFD
+586 VKQNMDYKYSILYFD

>member
-10 CNISIFLVI
+10 CNISIFLII
-19 ALAIAVVVVPKPIGN
+19 ALAIAVVVIPKAIGN

-43 ANNVEKGLVP
+43 ANNVENGLVP

-59 VQTPLLPIVNAI
+59 VQTPLLPMVNAI

-91 AGILFAFYK
+91 AGVLFTFYK

-109 GISLFAVM
+109 GISLFVVM
-117 ALFYVLRDYFC
+117 ALFYMLKDYFC

-143 YIELKSNLK
+143 YIELKRNLYNK
-152 NRENEKVNKNL
+152 ENINATEIGDTIE
-163 NSLENKITNQNSN
+163 SL
-176 ASANYNQ
+176 
-183 SNTNKEKALNNKKLK
+183 NTNKSCRQSSTNEETKENNKTDLKNNKLS

-204 ILGILA
+204 NLGILA

-219 TGAIVA
+219 TGAIVTI
-225 VALVAYEIF
+225 ALLGYNLL
-234 LVRSKEEFVKYI
+234 LVRSKEEFIQYL
-246 KSDCIKILGILIPI
+246 KSTCIKILGILIPVTL
-260 AIIFIYLAV
+260 IFIYLAI

-280 VAGIKTFTNKI
+280 IAGIKTFTNKI
-291 PYSYLL
+291 PYSRLL
-297 DNDKTYIKMLCVLVP
+297 DNEKLYIKILSIVAP
-312 ITLGITFLYSIIKKN
+312 ITFMGTFLYSVFKRN

-335 FSIAAFSAVYPISD
+335 LSIASFSAAYPIAD

-360 GLIIFYILDFIVKML
+360 GIIICIILDFLIKAIVRGISKL
-375 VKAINKIINKI
+375 INKI
-386 FKSKN
+386 
-391 LNNQKAVKKNLE
+391 
-403 EEKKIIEKDIEKAN
+403 
-417 KEPTNKRIE
+417 
-426 ASNRKVAEKDI
+426 SNREKY
-437 EEINKKNVEMFINKW
+437 INIW
-452 LEYFFVFMAIGLTAW
+452 LEYFLIFMVIGITAW

-476 KEYFANCKNDVKHFS
+476 KDYFANCKNDVKHFA

-500 QKIQVMDS
+500 QKIQAMDY
-508 FISDQDKPVYILDA
+508 FIKSQDKPVYILDA

-551 EGQIEKLQND
+551 EGQIEKLQKD
-561 NNKIV
+561 TNKIV

-573 SLNWQNPNKVRDY
+573 SLNWQNPNKVREY
-586 IKQNMNYKYSILYFD
+586 VKQNMDYKYSILYFD

>member
-10 CNISIFLVI
+10 CNISIFLII
-19 ALAIAVVVVPKPIGN
+19 ALAIAVVVIPKAIGN

-43 ANNVEKGLVP
+43 ANNVENGLVP

-59 VQTPLLPIVNAI
+59 VQTPLLPMVNAI

-91 AGILFAFYK
+91 AGILFTFYK

-109 GISLFAVM
+109 GISLFVVM
-117 ALFYVLRDYFC
+117 ALFYMLKDYFC

-143 YIELKSNLK
+143 YIELRRNLYNK
-152 NRENEKVNKNL
+152 ENINAIEIGDAIE
-163 NSLENKITNQNSN
+163 SL
-176 ASANYNQ
+176 
-183 SNTNKEKALNNKKLK
+183 NTNKNCSQSSTNKETKENNKTDLKNNKLN

-219 TGAIVA
+219 TGAIVTI
-225 VALVAYEIF
+225 ALLGYNLL
-234 LVRSKEEFVKYI
+234 LVRSKEEFTQYL
-246 KSDCIKILGILIPI
+246 KSTGIKILGVLIPV
-260 AIIFIYLAV
+260 AIIFIYLAI

-280 VAGIKTFTNKI
+280 IAGIKTFTNKI
-291 PYSYLL
+291 PYSRLL
-297 DNDKTYIKMLCVLVP
+297 DNEKLYIKILSIVAP
-312 ITLGITFLYSIIKKN
+312 ITFMGTFLYSVFKRN

-335 FSIAAFSAVYPISD
+335 LSIASFSAVYPIAD

-360 GLIIFYILDFIVKML
+360 GIIICVILDFLIKAIVRGISKL
-375 VKAINKIINKI
+375 INKI
-386 FKSKN
+386 
-391 LNNQKAVKKNLE
+391 
-403 EEKKIIEKDIEKAN
+403 
-417 KEPTNKRIE
+417 
-426 ASNRKVAEKDI
+426 SNREKY
-437 EEINKKNVEMFINKW
+437 INIW
-452 LEYFFVFMAIGLTAW
+452 LEYFLIFMVIGITVW

-476 KEYFANCKNDVKHFS
+476 KDYFANCKNDVKHFA

-500 QKIQVMDS
+500 QKIQAMDY
-508 FISDQDKPVYILDA
+508 FIKSQDKPVYILDA

-551 EGQIEKLQND
+551 EGQIEKLQKD
-561 NNKIV
+561 TNKIV

-573 SLNWQNPNKVRDY
+573 SLNWQNPNKVREY
-586 IKQNMNYKYSILYFD
+586 VKQNMDYKYSILYFD

>member
-10 CNISIFLVI
+10 CNISIFLII
-19 ALAIAVVVVPKPIGN
+19 ALAIAVVVIPKAIGN

-43 ANNVEKGLVP
+43 ANNVENGLVP

-59 VQTPLLPIVNAI
+59 VQTPLLPMVNAI

-91 AGILFAFYK
+91 AGVLFTFYK

-109 GISLFAVM
+109 GVSLFVVM
-117 ALFYVLRDYFC
+117 ALFYMLKDYFC

-143 YIELKSNLK
+143 YIELKRILYNK
-152 NRENEKVNKNL
+152 ENINATEVGDTIE
-163 NSLENKITNQNSN
+163 SL
-176 ASANYNQ
+176 
-183 SNTNKEKALNNKKLK
+183 NTNKSCRQSSTNKEIKANNKTDLK
-198 NWKTDL
+198 NNELNNWKTDL

-219 TGAIVA
+219 TGVIVTI
-225 VALVAYEIF
+225 ALLGYNLL
-234 LVRSKEEFVKYI
+234 LVRSKEEFIQYL
-246 KSDCIKILGILIPI
+246 KSTGIKILGVLIPV
-260 AIIFIYLAV
+260 AIIFIYLAI

-280 VAGIKTFTNKI
+280 IAGIKTFTNKI
-291 PYSYLL
+291 PYSRLL
-297 DNDKTYIKMLCVLVP
+297 DNEKLYIKILSIVAP
-312 ITLGITFLYSIIKKN
+312 ITFMGTFLYSVFKRN

-335 FSIAAFSAVYPISD
+335 LSIASFSAVYPIAD

-360 GLIIFYILDFIVKML
+360 GIIICVILDFLIKAIVRGISKL
-375 VKAINKIINKI
+375 INKI
-386 FKSKN
+386 
-391 LNNQKAVKKNLE
+391 
-403 EEKKIIEKDIEKAN
+403 
-417 KEPTNKRIE
+417 
-426 ASNRKVAEKDI
+426 SNREKY
-437 EEINKKNVEMFINKW
+437 INIW
-452 LEYFFVFMAIGLTAW
+452 IEYFLIFMVIGLTAW

-476 KEYFANCKNDVKHFS
+476 KDYFANCKNDVKHFA

-500 QKIQVMDS
+500 QKIQAMDY
-508 FISDQDKPVYILDA
+508 FIKSQDKPVYILDA

-551 EGQIEKLQND
+551 EGQIEKLQRD
-561 NNKIV
+561 TNKIV

-573 SLNWQNPNKVRDY
+573 SLNWQNPNKVREY
-586 IKQNMNYKYSILYFD
+586 VKQNMDYKYSILYFD

>member
-10 CNISIFLVI
+10 CNISIFLII
-19 ALAIAVVVVPKPIGN
+19 ALAIAVVVIPKAIGN

-43 ANNVEKGLVP
+43 ANNVENGLVP

-59 VQTPLLPIVNAI
+59 VQTPLLPMVNAI

-91 AGILFAFYK
+91 AGVLFTFYK

-109 GISLFAVM
+109 GISLFVVM
-117 ALFYVLRDYFC
+117 ALFYMLKDYFC

-143 YIELKSNLK
+143 YIELKRILYNK
-152 NRENEKVNKNL
+152 ENINATEVGDTIE
-163 NSLENKITNQNSN
+163 SL
-176 ASANYNQ
+176 
-183 SNTNKEKALNNKKLK
+183 NTNKSCRQSSTNKEIKANNKTDLK
-198 NWKTDL
+198 NNELNNWKTDL

-219 TGAIVA
+219 TGVIVTI
-225 VALVAYEIF
+225 ALLGYNLL
-234 LVRSKEEFVKYI
+234 LVRSKEEFIQYL
-246 KSDCIKILGILIPI
+246 KSTCIKILGILIPVTL
-260 AIIFIYLAV
+260 IFIYLAI

-280 VAGIKTFTNKI
+280 IAGIKTFTNKI
-291 PYSYLL
+291 PYSRLL
-297 DNDKTYIKMLCVLVP
+297 DNEKLYIKILSIVAP
-312 ITLGITFLYSIIKKN
+312 ITFMGTFLYSVFKRN

-335 FSIAAFSAVYPISD
+335 LSIASFSAAYPIAD

-360 GLIIFYILDFIVKML
+360 GIIICIILDFLIKAIVRGISKL
-375 VKAINKIINKI
+375 INKI
-386 FKSKN
+386 
-391 LNNQKAVKKNLE
+391 
-403 EEKKIIEKDIEKAN
+403 
-417 KEPTNKRIE
+417 
-426 ASNRKVAEKDI
+426 SNREKY
-437 EEINKKNVEMFINKW
+437 INIW
-452 LEYFFVFMAIGLTAW
+452 LEYFLIFMVIGITAW

-476 KEYFANCKNDVKHFS
+476 KDYFANCKNDVKHFA

-500 QKIQVMDS
+500 QKIQAMDY
-508 FISDQDKPVYILDA
+508 FIKSQDKPVYILDA

-551 EGQIEKLQND
+551 EGQIEKLQKD
-561 NNKIV
+561 TNKIV

-573 SLNWQNPNKVRDY
+573 SLNWQNPNKVREY
-586 IKQNMNYKYSILYFD
+586 VKQNMDYKYSILYFD

>member
-10 CNISIFLVI
+10 CNISIFLII
-19 ALAIAVVVVPKPIGN
+19 ALAIAVVVIPKAIGN

-43 ANNVEKGLVP
+43 ANNVENGLVP

-59 VQTPLLPIVNAI
+59 VQTPLLPMVNAI

-91 AGILFAFYK
+91 AGVLFTFYK

-109 GISLFAVM
+109 GISLFVVM
-117 ALFYVLRDYFC
+117 ALFYMLKDYFC

-143 YIELKSNLK
+143 YIELKRILYNK
-152 NRENEKVNKNL
+152 ENINATEVGDTIE
-163 NSLENKITNQNSN
+163 SL
-176 ASANYNQ
+176 
-183 SNTNKEKALNNKKLK
+183 NTNKSCRQSSTNKEIKANNKTDLK
-198 NWKTDL
+198 NNELNNWKTDL

-219 TGAIVA
+219 TGVIVTI
-225 VALVAYEIF
+225 ALLGYNLL
-234 LVRSKEEFVKYI
+234 LVRSKEEFIQYL
-246 KSDCIKILGILIPI
+246 KSTGIKILGVLIPVTL
-260 AIIFIYLAV
+260 IFIYLAI

-280 VAGIKTFTNKI
+280 IAGIKTFTNKI
-291 PYSYLL
+291 PYSRLL
-297 DNDKTYIKMLCVLVP
+297 DNEKLYIKILSIVAP
-312 ITLGITFLYSIIKKN
+312 ITFMGTFLYSVFKRN

-335 FSIAAFSAVYPISD
+335 LSIASFSAVYPIAD

-360 GLIIFYILDFIVKML
+360 GIIICVILDFLIKAIVRGISKL
-375 VKAINKIINKI
+375 INKI
-386 FKSKN
+386 
-391 LNNQKAVKKNLE
+391 
-403 EEKKIIEKDIEKAN
+403 
-417 KEPTNKRIE
+417 
-426 ASNRKVAEKDI
+426 SNREKY
-437 EEINKKNVEMFINKW
+437 INIW
-452 LEYFFVFMAIGLTAW
+452 LEYFLIFMVIGITAW

-476 KEYFANCKNDVKHFS
+476 KDYFANCKNDVKHFA

-500 QKIQVMDS
+500 QKIQAMDY
-508 FISDQDKPVYILDA
+508 FIKSQDKPVYILDA

-551 EGQIEKLQND
+551 EGQIEKLQKD
-561 NNKIV
+561 TNKIV

-573 SLNWQNPNKVRDY
+573 SLNWQNPNKVREY
-586 IKQNMNYKYSILYFD
+586 VKQNMDYKYSILYFD

>member
-10 CNISIFLVI
+10 CNISIFLII
-19 ALAIAVVVVPKPIGN
+19 ALAIAVVVIPKAIGN

-43 ANNVEKGLVP
+43 ANNVENGLVP

-59 VQTPLLPIVNAI
+59 VQTPLLPMVNAI

-91 AGILFAFYK
+91 AGVLFTFYK

-109 GISLFAVM
+109 GISLFVVM
-117 ALFYVLRDYFC
+117 ALFYMLKDYFC

-143 YIELKSNLK
+143 YIELKRILYNK
-152 NRENEKVNKNL
+152 ENINATEVGDTIE
-163 NSLENKITNQNSN
+163 SL
-176 ASANYNQ
+176 
-183 SNTNKEKALNNKKLK
+183 NTNKSCRQSSTNKEIKANNKTDLK
-198 NWKTDL
+198 NNELNNWKTDL

-219 TGAIVA
+219 TGVIVTI
-225 VALVAYEIF
+225 ALLGYNLL
-234 LVRSKEEFVKYI
+234 LVRSKEEFIQYL
-246 KSDCIKILGILIPI
+246 KSTCIKILGILIPVTL
-260 AIIFIYLAV
+260 IFIYLAI

-280 VAGIKTFTNKI
+280 IAGIKTFTNKI
-291 PYSYLL
+291 PYSRLL
-297 DNDKTYIKMLCVLVP
+297 DNEKLYIKILSIVAP
-312 ITLGITFLYSIIKKN
+312 ITFMGTFLYSVFKRN

-335 FSIAAFSAVYPISD
+335 LSIASFSAVYPIAD

-360 GLIIFYILDFIVKML
+360 GIIICVILDFLIKAIVRGISKL
-375 VKAINKIINKI
+375 INKI
-386 FKSKN
+386 
-391 LNNQKAVKKNLE
+391 
-403 EEKKIIEKDIEKAN
+403 
-417 KEPTNKRIE
+417 
-426 ASNRKVAEKDI
+426 SNREKY
-437 EEINKKNVEMFINKW
+437 INIW
-452 LEYFFVFMAIGLTAW
+452 IEYFLIFMVIGLTAW

-476 KEYFANCKNDVKHFS
+476 KDYFANCKNDVKHFA

-500 QKIQVMDS
+500 QKIQAMDY
-508 FISDQDKPVYILDA
+508 FIKSQDKPVYILDA

-551 EGQIEKLQND
+551 ERQIEKLQKD
-561 NNKIV
+561 TNKIV

-573 SLNWQNPNKVRDY
+573 SLNWQNPNKVREY
-586 IKQNMNYKYSILYFD
+586 IKQNMDYKYSILYFD

>member
-10 CNISIFLVI
+10 CNISIFLII
-19 ALAIAVVVVPKPIGN
+19 ALAIAVVVIPKAIGN

-43 ANNVEKGLVP
+43 ANNVENGLVP

-59 VQTPLLPIVNAI
+59 VQTPLLPMVNAI

-91 AGILFAFYK
+91 AGVLFTFYK

-109 GISLFAVM
+109 GISLFVVM
-117 ALFYVLRDYFC
+117 ALFYMLKDYFC

-143 YIELKSNLK
+143 YIELRRNLYNK
-152 NRENEKVNKNL
+152 ENINAIEIGDTIE
-163 NSLENKITNQNSN
+163 SL
-176 ASANYNQ
+176 
-183 SNTNKEKALNNKKLK
+183 NTNKSCSQSSTNEETKENNKTDLKNNKLS

-219 TGAIVA
+219 TGAIVTI
-225 VALVAYEIF
+225 ALLGYNLL
-234 LVRSKEEFVKYI
+234 LVRSKEEFIQYL
-246 KSDCIKILGILIPI
+246 KSTGIKILGVLIPV
-260 AIIFIYLAV
+260 AIIFIYLAI

-280 VAGIKTFTNKI
+280 IAGIKTFTNKI
-291 PYSYLL
+291 PYSRLL
-297 DNDKTYIKMLCVLVP
+297 DNEKLYIKILSIVAP
-312 ITLGITFLYSIIKKN
+312 ITFIATFLYSMFKRN

-335 FSIAAFSAVYPISD
+335 LSIASFSASYPIAD

-360 GLIIFYILDFIVKML
+360 SIIICVILDFLIKAIVRGISKL
-375 VKAINKIINKI
+375 INKI
-386 FKSKN
+386 
-391 LNNQKAVKKNLE
+391 
-403 EEKKIIEKDIEKAN
+403 
-417 KEPTNKRIE
+417 
-426 ASNRKVAEKDI
+426 SNREKY
-437 EEINKKNVEMFINKW
+437 INIW
-452 LEYFFVFMAIGLTAW
+452 IEYFLIFMVIGLTAW

-476 KEYFANCKNDVKHFS
+476 KDYFANCKNDVKHFA

-500 QKIQVMDS
+500 QKIQAMDY
-508 FISDQDKPVYILDA
+508 FIKSQDKPVYILDA

-551 EGQIEKLQND
+551 EGQIEKLQKD
-561 NNKIV
+561 TNKIV

-573 SLNWQNPNKVRDY
+573 SLNWQNPNKVREY
-586 IKQNMNYKYSILYFD
+586 VKQNMDYKYSILYFD

>member
-10 CNISIFLVI
+10 CNISIFLII
-19 ALAIAVVVVPKPIGN
+19 ALAIAVVVIPKAIGN

-43 ANNVEKGLVP
+43 ANNVENGLVP

-59 VQTPLLPIVNAI
+59 VQTPLLPMVNAI

-91 AGILFAFYK
+91 AGVLFTFYK

-109 GISLFAVM
+109 GISLFVVM
-117 ALFYVLRDYFC
+117 ALFYMLKDYFC

-143 YIELKSNLK
+143 YIELRRNLYNK
-152 NRENEKVNKNL
+152 ENINATEIGDTIE
-163 NSLENKITNQNSN
+163 SL
-176 ASANYNQ
+176 
-183 SNTNKEKALNNKKLK
+183 NTNKSCSQSSTNKETKENNKTDLKNNKLN

-219 TGAIVA
+219 TGAIVTI
-225 VALVAYEIF
+225 ALLGYNLL
-234 LVRSKEEFVKYI
+234 LVRSKEEFIQYL
-246 KSDCIKILGILIPI
+246 KSTGIKILGVLIPVTL
-260 AIIFIYLAV
+260 IFIYLAI

-280 VAGIKTFTNKI
+280 IAGIKTFTNKI
-291 PYSYLL
+291 PYSRLL
-297 DNDKTYIKMLCVLVP
+297 DNEKLYIKILSIVAP
-312 ITLGITFLYSIIKKN
+312 ITFMGTFLYSVFKRN

-335 FSIAAFSAVYPISD
+335 LSIASFSAAYPIAD

-360 GLIIFYILDFIVKML
+360 AIIICVILDFL
-375 VKAINKIINKI
+375 VKAIVRGISKLINKI
-386 FKSKN
+386 
-391 LNNQKAVKKNLE
+391 
-403 EEKKIIEKDIEKAN
+403 
-417 KEPTNKRIE
+417 
-426 ASNRKVAEKDI
+426 SNREKY
-437 EEINKKNVEMFINKW
+437 INIW
-452 LEYFFVFMAIGLTAW
+452 LEYFLIFMVIGITAW

-476 KEYFANCKNDVKHFS
+476 KDYFANCKNDVKHFA
-491 NIVITDYTY
+491 NVVITDYTY
-500 QKIQVMDS
+500 KKIQAMDY
-508 FISDQDKPVYILDA
+508 FIKSQDKPVYILDA

-551 EGQIEKLQND
+551 EGQIEKLQRD
-561 NNKIV
+561 TNKIV

-573 SLNWQNPNKVRDY
+573 SLNWQNPNKVREY
-586 IKQNMNYKYSILYFD
+586 VKQNMDYKYSILYFD

>member
-10 CNISIFLVI
+10 CNISIFLII
-19 ALAIAVVVVPKPIGN
+19 ALAIAVVVIPKAIGN

-43 ANNVEKGLVP
+43 ANNVENGLVP

-59 VQTPLLPIVNAI
+59 VQTPLLPMVNAI

-91 AGILFAFYK
+91 AGVLFTFYK

-109 GISLFAVM
+109 GISLFVVM
-117 ALFYVLRDYFC
+117 ALFYMLKDYFC

-143 YIELKSNLK
+143 YIELRRNLYNK
-152 NRENEKVNKNL
+152 ENINAIEIGDTIE
-163 NSLENKITNQNSN
+163 SL
-176 ASANYNQ
+176 
-183 SNTNKEKALNNKKLK
+183 NTNKSCSQSSTNEETKENNKTDLKNNKLS

-219 TGAIVA
+219 TGAIVTI
-225 VALVAYEIF
+225 ALLGYNLL
-234 LVRSKEEFVKYI
+234 LVRSKEEFIQYL
-246 KSDCIKILGILIPI
+246 KSTGIKILGVLIPV
-260 AIIFIYLAV
+260 AIIFIYLAI

-280 VAGIKTFTNKI
+280 IAGIKTFTNKI
-291 PYSYLL
+291 PYSRLL
-297 DNDKTYIKMLCVLVP
+297 DNEKLYIKILSIVAP
-312 ITLGITFLYSIIKKN
+312 ITFMGTFLYSVFKRN

-335 FSIAAFSAVYPISD
+335 LSIASFSAAYPIAD

-360 GLIIFYILDFIVKML
+360 GIIICIILDFLIKAIVRGISKL
-375 VKAINKIINKI
+375 INKISGNIA
-386 FKSKN
+386 KN
-391 LNNQKAVKKNLE
+391 NNTNLVK
-403 EEKKIIEKDIEKAN
+403 DN
-417 KEPTNKRIE
+417 KENKNE
-426 ASNRKVAEKDI
+426 NKQHNTQNVNKEKQLNKLENKQLKQEENKQEKQSNREKY
-437 EEINKKNVEMFINKW
+437 INIW
-452 LEYFFVFMAIGLTAW
+452 LEYFLIFMVIGITAW

-476 KEYFANCKNDVKHFS
+476 KDYFANCKNDVKHFA

-500 QKIQVMDS
+500 QKIQAMDY
-508 FISDQDKPVYILDA
+508 FIKSQDKPVYILDA

-551 EGQIEKLQND
+551 EGQIEKLQKD
-561 NNKIV
+561 TNKIV

-573 SLNWQNPNKVRDY
+573 SLNWQNPNKVREY
-586 IKQNMNYKYSILYFD
+586 VKQNMDYKYSILYFD

>member
-10 CNISIFLVI
+10 CNISIFLII
-19 ALAIAVVVVPKPIGN
+19 ALAIAVVVIPKAIGN

-43 ANNVEKGLVP
+43 ANNVENGLVP

-59 VQTPLLPIVNAI
+59 VQTPLLPMVNAI

-91 AGILFAFYK
+91 AGVLFTFYK

-109 GISLFAVM
+109 GISLFVVM
-117 ALFYVLRDYFC
+117 ALFYMLKDYFC

-143 YIELKSNLK
+143 YIELKRILYNK
-152 NRENEKVNKNL
+152 ENINATEVGDTIE
-163 NSLENKITNQNSN
+163 SL
-176 ASANYNQ
+176 
-183 SNTNKEKALNNKKLK
+183 NTNKSCRQSSTNKEIKANNKTDLK
-198 NWKTDL
+198 NNELNNWKTDL

-219 TGAIVA
+219 TGVIVTI
-225 VALVAYEIF
+225 ALLGYNLL
-234 LVRSKEEFVKYI
+234 LVRSKEEFIQYL
-246 KSDCIKILGILIPI
+246 KSTCIKILGILIPVTL
-260 AIIFIYLAV
+260 IFIYLAI

-280 VAGIKTFTNKI
+280 IAGIKTFTNKI
-291 PYSYLL
+291 PYSRLL
-297 DNDKTYIKMLCVLVP
+297 DNEKLYIKILSIVAP
-312 ITLGITFLYSIIKKN
+312 ITFMGTFLYSVFKRN

-335 FSIAAFSAVYPISD
+335 LSIASFSAVYPIAD

-360 GLIIFYILDFIVKML
+360 GIIICIILDFLIKAIVRGISKL
-375 VKAINKIINKI
+375 INKISGNIA
-386 FKSKN
+386 KN
-391 LNNQKAVKKNLE
+391 NNTNLVK
-403 EEKKIIEKDIEKAN
+403 DN
-417 KEPTNKRIE
+417 KENKNE
-426 ASNRKVAEKDI
+426 NKQHNTQNVNKEKQLNKLENKQLKQEENKQEKQSNREKY
-437 EEINKKNVEMFINKW
+437 INIW
-452 LEYFFVFMAIGLTAW
+452 LEYFLIFMVIGITAW

-476 KEYFANCKNDVKHFS
+476 KDYFANCKNDVKHLA

-500 QKIQVMDS
+500 QKIQAMDY
-508 FISDQDKPVYILDA
+508 FIKSQDKPVYILDA

-551 EGQIEKLQND
+551 EGQIEKLQKD
-561 NNKIV
+561 TNKIV

-573 SLNWQNPNKVRDY
+573 SLNWQNPNKVRGY
-586 IKQNMNYKYSILYFD
+586 IKQNMDYKYSILYFD
-601 VYE
+601 IYE

>member
-10 CNISIFLVI
+10 CNISIFLII
-19 ALAIAVVVVPKPIGN
+19 ALAIAVVVIPKAIGN

-43 ANNVEKGLVP
+43 ANNVENGLVP

-59 VQTPLLPIVNAI
+59 VQTPLLPMVNAI

-81 VMRILACLLC
+81 VMRILECLLC
-91 AGILFAFYK
+91 AGVLFTFYK

-109 GISLFAVM
+109 GISLFVVM
-117 ALFYVLRDYFC
+117 ALFYMLKDYFC

-143 YIELKSNLK
+143 YIELRRNLYNK
-152 NRENEKVNKNL
+152 ENINATEIGDTIE
-163 NSLENKITNQNSN
+163 SL
-176 ASANYNQ
+176 
-183 SNTNKEKALNNKKLK
+183 NTNKSCSQSSTNKETKENNKTDLKNNKLN

-219 TGAIVA
+219 TGAIVTI
-225 VALVAYEIF
+225 ALLGYNLL
-234 LVRSKEEFVKYI
+234 LVRSKEEFIQYL
-246 KSDCIKILGILIPI
+246 KSTGIKILGVLIPVTL
-260 AIIFIYLAV
+260 IFIYLAI

-280 VAGIKTFTNKI
+280 IAGIKTFTNKI
-291 PYSYLL
+291 PYSRLL
-297 DNDKTYIKMLCVLVP
+297 DNEKLYIKILSIVAP
-312 ITLGITFLYSIIKKN
+312 ITFIATFLYSMFKRN

-335 FSIAAFSAVYPISD
+335 LSIASFSASYPIAD

-360 GLIIFYILDFIVKML
+360 SIIICVILDFLIKAIVRGISKL
-375 VKAINKIINKI
+375 INKI
-386 FKSKN
+386 
-391 LNNQKAVKKNLE
+391 
-403 EEKKIIEKDIEKAN
+403 
-417 KEPTNKRIE
+417 
-426 ASNRKVAEKDI
+426 SNREKY
-437 EEINKKNVEMFINKW
+437 INIW
-452 LEYFFVFMAIGLTAW
+452 LEYFLIFMVIGITAW

-476 KEYFANCKNDVKHFS
+476 KDYFANCKNDVKHFA

-500 QKIQVMDS
+500 QKIQAMDY
-508 FISDQDKPVYILDA
+508 FIKSQDKPVYILDA

-551 EGQIEKLQND
+551 EGQIEKLQKD
-561 NNKIV
+561 TNKIV

-573 SLNWQNPNKVRDY
+573 SLNWQNPNKVREY
-586 IKQNMNYKYSILYFD
+586 VKQNMDYKYSILYFD

>member
-1 MKEKSKRLI
+1 MREKSKRLI
-10 CNISIFLVI
+10 CNISIFLII
-19 ALAIAVVVVPKPIGN
+19 ALAIAVVVIPKAIGN

-43 ANNVEKGLVP
+43 ANNVENGLVP

-59 VQTPLLPIVNAI
+59 VQTPLLPMINAI

-91 AGILFAFYK
+91 AGVLFTFYK

-117 ALFYVLRDYFC
+117 ALFYMLKDYFC

-143 YIELKSNLK
+143 YIELKRNLYNK
-152 NRENEKVNKNL
+152 ENINATEIGDTIESLNTNK
-163 NSLENKITNQNSN
+163 SCNQNS
-176 ASANYNQ
+176 
-183 SNTNKEKALNNKKLK
+183 TNKETKENNKTDLKNNKLN

-219 TGAIVA
+219 TGAIVTI
-225 VALVAYEIF
+225 ALLGYNLL
-234 LVRSKEEFVKYI
+234 LVRSKEEFTQYL
-246 KSDCIKILGILIPI
+246 KSTGIKILGVLIPVTL
-260 AIIFIYLAV
+260 IFIYLAI

-280 VAGIKTFTNKI
+280 IAGIKTFTNKI
-291 PYSYLL
+291 PYSRLL
-297 DNDKTYIKMLCVLVP
+297 DNEKLYIKILSIVAP
-312 ITLGITFLYSIIKKN
+312 ITFMGTFLYSVFKGN

-335 FSIAAFSAVYPISD
+335 LSIASFSAVYPIAD

-360 GLIIFYILDFIVKML
+360 SIIICVILDFLIKAIVRGISKL
-375 VKAINKIINKI
+375 INKI
-386 FKSKN
+386 
-391 LNNQKAVKKNLE
+391 
-403 EEKKIIEKDIEKAN
+403 
-417 KEPTNKRIE
+417 
-426 ASNRKVAEKDI
+426 SNREKY
-437 EEINKKNVEMFINKW
+437 INIW
-452 LEYFFVFMAIGLTAW
+452 IEYFLIFMVIGLTAW

-476 KEYFANCKNDVKHFS
+476 KDYFTNCKNDVKHFA

-500 QKIQVMDS
+500 QKIQAMDY
-508 FISDQDKPVYILDA
+508 FIKSQDKPVYILDA

-551 EGQIEKLQND
+551 EGQIEKLQKD
-561 NNKIV
+561 TNKIV

-573 SLNWQNPNKVRDY
+573 SLNWQNPNKVREY
-586 IKQNMNYKYSILYFD
+586 IKQNMDYKYSILYFD
-601 VYE
+601 IYE

>member
-10 CNISIFLVI
+10 CNISIFLII
-19 ALAIAVVVVPKPIGN
+19 ALAIAVVVIPKAIGN

-43 ANNVEKGLVP
+43 ANNVENGLVP

-59 VQTPLLPIVNAI
+59 VQTPLLPMVNAI

-91 AGILFAFYK
+91 AGVLFTFYK

-109 GISLFAVM
+109 GISLFVVM
-117 ALFYVLRDYFC
+117 ALFYMLKDYFC

-143 YIELKSNLK
+143 YIELKRILYNK
-152 NRENEKVNKNL
+152 ENINATEVGDTIE
-163 NSLENKITNQNSN
+163 SL
-176 ASANYNQ
+176 
-183 SNTNKEKALNNKKLK
+183 NTNKSCRQSSTNKEIKANNKTDLK
-198 NWKTDL
+198 NNELNNWKTDL

-219 TGAIVA
+219 TGVIVTI
-225 VALVAYEIF
+225 ALLGYNLLLI
-234 LVRSKEEFVKYI
+234 RSKEEFIQYL
-246 KSDCIKILGILIPI
+246 KSTGIKILGVLIPVTL
-260 AIIFIYLAV
+260 IFIYLAI

-280 VAGIKTFTNKI
+280 IAGIKTFTNKI
-291 PYSYLL
+291 PYSRLL
-297 DNDKTYIKMLCVLVP
+297 DNEKLYIKILSIVAP
-312 ITLGITFLYSIIKKN
+312 ITFMGTFLYSVFKRN

-335 FSIAAFSAVYPISD
+335 LSIASFSAVYPIAD

-360 GLIIFYILDFIVKML
+360 SIIICVILDFLIKAIVRGISKL
-375 VKAINKIINKI
+375 INKI
-386 FKSKN
+386 
-391 LNNQKAVKKNLE
+391 
-403 EEKKIIEKDIEKAN
+403 
-417 KEPTNKRIE
+417 
-426 ASNRKVAEKDI
+426 SNREKY
-437 EEINKKNVEMFINKW
+437 INIW
-452 LEYFFVFMAIGLTAW
+452 IEYFLIFMVIGLTAW

-476 KEYFANCKNDVKHFS
+476 KDYFANCKNDVKHFA

-500 QKIQVMDS
+500 QKIQAMDY
-508 FISDQDKPVYILDA
+508 FIKSQDKPVYILDA

-551 EGQIEKLQND
+551 EGQIEKLQKD
-561 NNKIV
+561 TNKIV

-573 SLNWQNPNKVRDY
+573 SLNWQNPNKVREY
-586 IKQNMNYKYSILYFD
+586 VKQNMDYKYSILYFD

>member
-10 CNISIFLVI
+10 CNISIFLII
-19 ALAIAVVVVPKPIGN
+19 ALAIAVVVIPKAIGN

-43 ANNVEKGLVP
+43 ANNVENGLVP

-91 AGILFAFYK
+91 AGVLFTFYK

-109 GISLFAVM
+109 GISLFVVM
-117 ALFYVLRDYFC
+117 ALFYMLKDYFC

-143 YIELKSNLK
+143 YIELKRNLYNK
-152 NRENEKVNKNL
+152 ENINTTEIGDIIE
-163 NSLENKITNQNSN
+163 SL
-176 ASANYNQ
+176 
-183 SNTNKEKALNNKKLK
+183 NTNKSCSQSSINKETKENNKTDLKNNKLN

-219 TGAIVA
+219 TGAIVTI
-225 VALVAYEIF
+225 ALLGYNLL
-234 LVRSKEEFVKYI
+234 LVRSKEEFTQYL
-246 KSDCIKILGILIPI
+246 KSTGIKILGVLIPVTL
-260 AIIFIYLAV
+260 IFIYLAI

-280 VAGIKTFTNKI
+280 IAGIKTFTNKI
-291 PYSYLL
+291 PYSRLL
-297 DNDKTYIKMLCVLVP
+297 DNEKLYIKILSIVAP
-312 ITLGITFLYSIIKKN
+312 ITFMGTFLYSVFKRN

-335 FSIAAFSAVYPISD
+335 LSIASFSAAYPIAD

-360 GLIIFYILDFIVKML
+360 AIIICVILDFL
-375 VKAINKIINKI
+375 VKAIVRGISKLINKI
-386 FKSKN
+386 
-391 LNNQKAVKKNLE
+391 
-403 EEKKIIEKDIEKAN
+403 
-417 KEPTNKRIE
+417 
-426 ASNRKVAEKDI
+426 SNREKY
-437 EEINKKNVEMFINKW
+437 INIW
-452 LEYFFVFMAIGLTAW
+452 LEYFLIFMVIGITAW

-476 KEYFANCKNDVKHFS
+476 KDYFANCKNDVKHFA
-491 NIVITDYTY
+491 NVVITDYTY
-500 QKIQVMDS
+500 KKIQAMDY
-508 FISDQDKPVYILDA
+508 FIKSQDKPVYILDA

-551 EGQIEKLQND
+551 EGQIEKLQKD
-561 NNKIV
+561 TNKIV

-573 SLNWQNPNKVRDY
+573 SLNWQNPNKVREY
-586 IKQNMNYKYSILYFD
+586 IKQNMDYKYSILYFD
-601 VYE
+601 IYE

>member
-1 MKEKSKRLI
+1 MKEKSKRVI

-19 ALAIAVVVVPKPIGN
+19 ALAIAVVVIPKAIGN

-43 ANNVEKGLVP
+43 ANNVEKGLAP

-59 VQTPLLPIVNAI
+59 VQTPLLPMVNAI

-91 AGILFAFYK
+91 AGVLFTFYK

-109 GISLFAVM
+109 GISLFVVM
-117 ALFYVLRDYFC
+117 ALFYMLKDYFC

-143 YIELKSNLK
+143 YIELRRNLYNK
-152 NRENEKVNKNL
+152 ENINATEIGDTIE
-163 NSLENKITNQNSN
+163 SL
-176 ASANYNQ
+176 
-183 SNTNKEKALNNKKLK
+183 NTNKSCSQSSTNKETKENNKTDLKNNKLN

-219 TGAIVA
+219 TGAIVTI
-225 VALVAYEIF
+225 ALLGYNLL
-234 LVRSKEEFVKYI
+234 LVRSKEEFIQYL
-246 KSDCIKILGILIPI
+246 KSTGIKILGVLIPVTL
-260 AIIFIYLAV
+260 IFIYLAI

-280 VAGIKTFTNKI
+280 IAGIKTFTNKI
-291 PYSYLL
+291 PYSRLL
-297 DNDKTYIKMLCVLVP
+297 DNEKLYIKILSIVAP
-312 ITLGITFLYSIIKKN
+312 ITFIATFLYSMFKRN

-335 FSIAAFSAVYPISD
+335 LSIASFSASYPIAD

-360 GLIIFYILDFIVKML
+360 SIIICVILDFLIKAIVRGISKL
-375 VKAINKIINKI
+375 INKI
-386 FKSKN
+386 
-391 LNNQKAVKKNLE
+391 
-403 EEKKIIEKDIEKAN
+403 
-417 KEPTNKRIE
+417 
-426 ASNRKVAEKDI
+426 SNREKY
-437 EEINKKNVEMFINKW
+437 INIW
-452 LEYFFVFMAIGLTAW
+452 LEYFLIFMVIGITAW

-476 KEYFANCKNDVKHFS
+476 KDYFANCKNDVKHFA

-500 QKIQVMDS
+500 QKIQAMDY
-508 FISDQDKPVYILDA
+508 FIKSQDKPVYILDA

-551 EGQIEKLQND
+551 EGQIEKLQRD
-561 NNKIV
+561 TNKIV

-573 SLNWQNPNKVRDY
+573 SLNWQNPNKVREY
-586 IKQNMNYKYSILYFD
+586 VKQNMDYKYSILYFD

>member
-10 CNISIFLVI
+10 CNISIFLII
-19 ALAIAVVVVPKPIGN
+19 ALAIAVVVIPKAIGN

-43 ANNVEKGLVP
+43 ANNVENGLVP

-59 VQTPLLPIVNAI
+59 VQTPLLPMVNAI

-91 AGILFAFYK
+91 AGVLFTFYK

-109 GISLFAVM
+109 GISLFVVM
-117 ALFYVLRDYFC
+117 ALFYMLKDYFC

-143 YIELKSNLK
+143 YIELRRNLYNK
-152 NRENEKVNKNL
+152 ENINAIEIGDAIE
-163 NSLENKITNQNSN
+163 SL
-176 ASANYNQ
+176 
-183 SNTNKEKALNNKKLK
+183 NTNKNCSQSSTNKETKENNKTDLKNNKLN

-219 TGAIVA
+219 TGAIVTI
-225 VALVAYEIF
+225 ALLGYNLL
-234 LVRSKEEFVKYI
+234 LVRSKEELTKYL
-246 KSDCIKILGILIPI
+246 KSTGIKILGVLIPV
-260 AIIFIYLAV
+260 AIIFIYLAI

-280 VAGIKTFTNKI
+280 IAGIKTFTNKI
-291 PYSYLL
+291 PYSRLL
-297 DNDKTYIKMLCVLVP
+297 DNEKLYIKILSIVAP
-312 ITLGITFLYSIIKKN
+312 ITFMGTFLYSVFKRN

-335 FSIAAFSAVYPISD
+335 LSIASFSAVYPIAD

-360 GLIIFYILDFIVKML
+360 GIIICVILDFLIKAIVRGISKL
-375 VKAINKIINKI
+375 INKI
-386 FKSKN
+386 
-391 LNNQKAVKKNLE
+391 
-403 EEKKIIEKDIEKAN
+403 
-417 KEPTNKRIE
+417 
-426 ASNRKVAEKDI
+426 SNREKY
-437 EEINKKNVEMFINKW
+437 INIW
-452 LEYFFVFMAIGLTAW
+452 LEYFLIFMVIGITVW

-476 KEYFANCKNDVKHFS
+476 KDYFANCKNDVKHFA

-500 QKIQVMDS
+500 QKIQAMDY
-508 FISDQDKPVYILDA
+508 FIKSQDKPVYILDA

-551 EGQIEKLQND
+551 EGQIEKLQKD
-561 NNKIV
+561 TNKIV

-573 SLNWQNPNKVRDY
+573 SLNWQNPNKVREY
-586 IKQNMNYKYSILYFD
+586 VKQNMDYKYSILYFD

>member
-10 CNISIFLVI
+10 CNISIFLII
-19 ALAIAVVVVPKPIGN
+19 ALAIAVVVIPKAIGN

-43 ANNVEKGLVP
+43 ANNVENGLVP

-59 VQTPLLPIVNAI
+59 VQTPLLPMINAI

-91 AGILFAFYK
+91 AGVLFTFYK

-109 GISLFAVM
+109 GISLFVVM
-117 ALFYVLRDYFC
+117 ALFYMLKDYFC

-143 YIELKSNLK
+143 YIELKRILYNK
-152 NRENEKVNKNL
+152 ENINATEVGDTIE
-163 NSLENKITNQNSN
+163 SL
-176 ASANYNQ
+176 
-183 SNTNKEKALNNKKLK
+183 NTNKSCRQSSTNKEIKANNKTDLK
-198 NWKTDL
+198 NNELNNWKTDL

-219 TGAIVA
+219 TGVIVTI
-225 VALVAYEIF
+225 ALLGYNLL
-234 LVRSKEEFVKYI
+234 LVRSKEEFIQYL
-246 KSDCIKILGILIPI
+246 KSTGIKILGVLIPVTL
-260 AIIFIYLAV
+260 IFIYLAI

-280 VAGIKTFTNKI
+280 IAGIKTFTNKI
-291 PYSYLL
+291 PYSRLL
-297 DNDKTYIKMLCVLVP
+297 DNEKLYIKILSIVAP
-312 ITLGITFLYSIIKKN
+312 ITFMATFLYSMFKRN

-335 FSIAAFSAVYPISD
+335 LSIASFSAVYPIAD

-360 GLIIFYILDFIVKML
+360 GIIICVILDFLIKAIVRGISKL
-375 VKAINKIINKI
+375 INKI
-386 FKSKN
+386 
-391 LNNQKAVKKNLE
+391 
-403 EEKKIIEKDIEKAN
+403 
-417 KEPTNKRIE
+417 
-426 ASNRKVAEKDI
+426 SNREKY
-437 EEINKKNVEMFINKW
+437 INIW
-452 LEYFFVFMAIGLTAW
+452 LEYFLIFMVIGITAW

-476 KEYFANCKNDVKHFS
+476 KDYFANCKNDVKHFA

-500 QKIQVMDS
+500 QKIQAMDY
-508 FISDQDKPVYILDA
+508 FIKSQDKPVYILDA

-551 EGQIEKLQND
+551 EGQIEKLQKD
-561 NNKIV
+561 TNKIV

-573 SLNWQNPNKVRDY
+573 SLNWQNPNKVREY
-586 IKQNMNYKYSILYFD
+586 VKQNMDYKYSILYFD

>member
-10 CNISIFLVI
+10 CNISIFLII
-19 ALAIAVVVVPKPIGN
+19 ALAIAVVVIPKAIGN

-43 ANNVEKGLVP
+43 ANNVENGLVP

-91 AGILFAFYK
+91 AGVLFTFYK

-109 GISLFAVM
+109 GISLFVVM
-117 ALFYVLRDYFC
+117 ALFYMLKDYFC

-143 YIELKSNLK
+143 YIELKRNLYNK
-152 NRENEKVNKNL
+152 ENINATEIGDTIESLNTNK
-163 NSLENKITNQNSN
+163 SCNQNS
-176 ASANYNQ
+176 
-183 SNTNKEKALNNKKLK
+183 TNKETKENNKTDLKNNKLN

-219 TGAIVA
+219 TGAIVTI
-225 VALVAYEIF
+225 ALLGYNLL
-234 LVRSKEEFVKYI
+234 LVRSKEEFTQYL
-246 KSDCIKILGILIPI
+246 KSTGIKILGVLIPVTL
-260 AIIFIYLAV
+260 IFIYLAI

-280 VAGIKTFTNKI
+280 IAGIKTFTNKI
-291 PYSYLL
+291 PYSRLL
-297 DNDKTYIKMLCVLVP
+297 DNEKLYIKILSIVAP
-312 ITLGITFLYSIIKKN
+312 ITFMGTFLYSVFKGN

-335 FSIAAFSAVYPISD
+335 LSIASFSAVYPIAD

-360 GLIIFYILDFIVKML
+360 GIIICIILDFLIKAIVRGISKL
-375 VKAINKIINKI
+375 INKI
-386 FKSKN
+386 
-391 LNNQKAVKKNLE
+391 
-403 EEKKIIEKDIEKAN
+403 
-417 KEPTNKRIE
+417 
-426 ASNRKVAEKDI
+426 SNREKY
-437 EEINKKNVEMFINKW
+437 INIW
-452 LEYFFVFMAIGLTAW
+452 IEYFLIFMVIGLTAW

-476 KEYFANCKNDVKHFS
+476 KDYFANCKNDVKHFA

-500 QKIQVMDS
+500 QKIQAMDY
-508 FISDQDKPVYILDA
+508 FIKNQDKPVYILDA

-539 MFLIGNIGSKGE
+539 MFLIGNVGSKGE
-551 EGQIEKLQND
+551 EGQIEKLQKD
-561 NNKIV
+561 TNKIV

-573 SLNWQNPNKVRDY
+573 YLNWQNPNKVREY
-586 IKQNMNYKYSILYFD
+586 IKQNMDYKYSILYFD

>member
-10 CNISIFLVI
+10 CNISIFLII
-19 ALAIAVVVVPKPIGN
+19 ALAIAVVVIPKAIGN

-59 VQTPLLPIVNAI
+59 VQTPLLPMVNAI

-91 AGILFAFYK
+91 AGVLFTFYK

-109 GISLFAVM
+109 GISLFVVM
-117 ALFYVLRDYFC
+117 ALFYMLKDYFC

-143 YIELKSNLK
+143 YIELRRNLYNK
-152 NRENEKVNKNL
+152 ENINAIEIGDAIE
-163 NSLENKITNQNSN
+163 SL
-176 ASANYNQ
+176 
-183 SNTNKEKALNNKKLK
+183 NTNKSCSQSSTNKETKENNKTDLKNNKLN

-219 TGAIVA
+219 TGAIVTI
-225 VALVAYEIF
+225 ALLGYNLL
-234 LVRSKEEFVKYI
+234 LVRSKEEFIQYL
-246 KSDCIKILGILIPI
+246 KSTGIKILGVLIPVTV
-260 AIIFIYLAV
+260 IFIYLAI

-280 VAGIKTFTNKI
+280 IAGIKTFTNKI
-291 PYSYLL
+291 PYSRLL
-297 DNDKTYIKMLCVLVP
+297 DNEKLYIKILSIVAP
-312 ITLGITFLYSIIKKN
+312 ITFIATFLYSMFKRN

-335 FSIAAFSAVYPISD
+335 LSIASFSASYPIAD

-360 GLIIFYILDFIVKML
+360 GIIICVILDFLIKAIVRGISKL
-375 VKAINKIINKI
+375 INKI
-386 FKSKN
+386 
-391 LNNQKAVKKNLE
+391 
-403 EEKKIIEKDIEKAN
+403 
-417 KEPTNKRIE
+417 
-426 ASNRKVAEKDI
+426 SNREKY
-437 EEINKKNVEMFINKW
+437 INIW
-452 LEYFFVFMAIGLTAW
+452 LKYFLIFMVIGITAW

-476 KEYFANCKNDVKHFS
+476 KDYFANCKNDVKHFA

-500 QKIQVMDS
+500 QKIQAMDY
-508 FISDQDKPVYILDA
+508 FIKSQDKPVYILDA

-551 EGQIEKLQND
+551 EGQIEKLQKD
-561 NNKIV
+561 TNKIV

-573 SLNWQNPNKVRDY
+573 SLNWQNPNKVREY
-586 IKQNMNYKYSILYFD
+586 IKQNMDYKYSILYFD
-601 VYE
+601 IYE